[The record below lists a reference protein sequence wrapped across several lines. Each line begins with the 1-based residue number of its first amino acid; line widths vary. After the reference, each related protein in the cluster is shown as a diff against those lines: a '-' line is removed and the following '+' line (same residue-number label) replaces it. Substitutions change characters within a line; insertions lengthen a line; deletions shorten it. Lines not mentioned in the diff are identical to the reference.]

1 MHGMAWYRHSRDFW
15 GFMGPQTGVLGATR
29 RNLTSERAVQVHS
42 LIRKTEKEGTG
53 RTYPRHHDEV
63 RPPVAE
69 VRQVGD
75 ERRLPSAGDRT
86 SPAGIA
92 ESGLQRQD
100 GDGDTTD
107 PRSPLIWT
115 SPIISNLVCT

>member
-1 MHGMAWYRHSRDFW
+1 MHGMAWYRHSRDFR

-29 RNLTSERAVQVHS
+29 RNLTSERAVRVHS
-42 LIRKTEKEGTG
+42 LIRKTEREGTG
-53 RTYPRHHDEV
+53 RTCPRQHDEV

-69 VRQVGD
+69 GCQEGD
-75 ERRLPSAGDRT
+75 ERWTAPAGDRT

-107 PRSPLIWT
+107 SRSPLIWT
-115 SPIISNLVCT
+115 SPIILNLVCT